1 MEMQGEVRK
10 QLVDRMDKAI
20 ESLKKDIAGIR
31 TGRASLGIFEGITVD
46 YYGMPT
52 PINQVATM
60 SVPESRLIIIQPWD
74 PKIIAEIEKA
84 ILKSDLGLNPSN
96 DGKIIKIAI
105 PPLTEERRKQI
116 IKQVHKRVEEAKIA
130 VRNIR
135 RDSNDEVKK
144 LEKEKKMSEDD
155 AKKTLEEI
163 QKLTDSY
170 IKRTDEINSHKEKEL
185 MEV

>member
-1 MEMQGEVRK
+1 MQEEVKKR
-10 QLVDRMDKAI
+10 LADRMDKAI
-20 ESLKKDIAGIR
+20 EILKKDLAGIR

-46 YYGMPT
+46 YYGTPT

-60 SVPESRLIIIQPWD
+60 SIPESRLITIQPWD
-74 PKIIAEIEKA
+74 PKMITEIERA

-96 DGKIIKIAI
+96 DGKIIRIAI
-105 PPLTEERRKQI
+105 PSLTEERRKQI
-116 IKQVHKRVEEAKIA
+116 IKQMHKRVEEAKIA
-130 VRNIR
+130 IRNIR

-144 LEKEKKMSEDD
+144 LEKEKKISEDD

-170 IKRTDEINSHKEKEL
+170 IKRTDEISAHKEKEI

>member
-1 MEMQGEVRK
+1 MQGEVRK

-46 YYGMPT
+46 YYGTPT

-60 SVPESRLIIIQPWD
+60 SVPESRLIIMQPWD

-96 DGKIIKIAI
+96 DGNIIRIAI

>member
-1 MEMQGEVRK
+1 MQGEVRK

-46 YYGMPT
+46 YYGTPT

-60 SVPESRLIIIQPWD
+60 SVPESRLIIMQPWD
-74 PKIIAEIEKA
+74 PKMIAEIEKA

-96 DGKIIKIAI
+96 DGKIIRIAI

>member
-1 MEMQGEVRK
+1 MQGEVRK

-46 YYGMPT
+46 YYGTPT

-74 PKIIAEIEKA
+74 PKMIAEIEKA

-96 DGKIIKIAI
+96 DGKIIRIAI